1 MRPFRHNNDFDRRFE
16 APAAATVPSVC
27 PDCRSPSISTT
38 AKSPDANA
46 YWRCAACGEVWNM
59 SRRDSSRS
67 GASSW
72 R

>member
-1 MRPFRHNNDFDRRFE
+1 MSFYRRDNDFDRRSE
-16 APAAATVPSVC
+16 PPAVQTVPSVC
-27 PDCRSPSISTT
+27 PACRSTAISTT

-67 GASSW
+67 GASPW